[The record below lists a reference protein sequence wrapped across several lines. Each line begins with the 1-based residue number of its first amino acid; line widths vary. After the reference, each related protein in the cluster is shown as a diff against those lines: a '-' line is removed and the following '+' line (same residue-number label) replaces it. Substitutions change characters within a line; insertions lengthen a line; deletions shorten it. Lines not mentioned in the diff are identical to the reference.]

1 MEGLMTGLDT
11 GYFVKLLQGHEVALS
26 VWREIVAGEREA
38 VSVGLCLF
46 ELERLGLRGVIS
58 HHEQLI
64 ESIPNVVSMAWI
76 CDVKLTSRAARLSH
90 GNVIPAMD
98 SLILAGLEG
107 HQVTTIYTTD
117 VDFVRYPNSDVSVV
131 ILD

>member
-1 MEGLMTGLDT
+1 MTGLDT

-26 VWREIVAGEREA
+26 VWKEIVSGDRKAVVAGL
-38 VSVGLCLF
+38 SLF
-46 ELERLGLRGVIS
+46 ELERLGLRGAIS
-58 HHEQLI
+58 HHQQLI

-90 GNVIPAMD
+90 GSGIPALD
-98 SLILAGLEG
+98 SLILARFEAYR
-107 HQVTTIYTTD
+107 VTTVYTTD
-117 VDFVRYPNSDVSVV
+117 SDFMRYRSPDVSVV